1 VRTTGGQ
8 GLGARVLG
16 AAESGGQPVLLPER
30 FEHFYERE
38 YAGLVRLALVLS
50 GSRYAAEDIAQD
62 ALLAAWR
69 DWRRI
74 DQPLAWTRRV
84 VANLAASSVRR
95 RLIEARALARVAA
108 RRQVLVAELPAE
120 PAAFWAAVRTLPKRQ
135 AQAVALYYLED
146 LPVAEIAATLGTAE
160 GTVRA
165 SLHKARAALARRLQ
179 VDGGEE
185 QR

>member
-1 VRTTGGQ
+1 M
-8 GLGARVLG
+8 GARVLG
-16 AAESGGQPVLLPER
+16 AAGSEDQAVLLPER
-30 FEHFYERE
+30 FEQFYERE

-50 GSRYAAEDIAQD
+50 GSRNAAEDITQD

-69 DWRRI
+69 DWSRI

-95 RLIEARALARVAA
+95 RLIEARALARVVA
-108 RRQVLVAELPAE
+108 RRQVVVAELPAE
-120 PAAFWAAVRTLPKRQ
+120 PAAFWAAVRALPKRQ

-146 LPVAEIAATLGTAE
+146 LPVADIAVTLRVAE

>member
-1 VRTTGGQ
+1 
-8 GLGARVLG
+8 VLG
-16 AAESGGQPVLLPER
+16 VSEPEEQAQTVRLPER

-50 GSRYAAEDIAQD
+50 GSRYAAEDLAQD

-69 DWRRI
+69 DWERL
-74 DQPLAWTRRV
+74 DQPLVWTRRV
-84 VANLAASSVRR
+84 VANLAASTVRR
-95 RLIEARALARVAA
+95 RLVEARALARVAA
-108 RRQVLVAELPAE
+108 RRQAVVAELPA
-120 PAAFWAAVRTLPKRQ
+120 PHAAFWVAVRALPRRQ

-146 LPVAEIAATLGTAE
+146 LPVAEIAAILGAAE

-165 SLHKARAALARRLQ
+165 SLHKARAALARRLELNDD
-179 VDGGEE
+179 VDGGKE

>member
-1 VRTTGGQ
+1 VVR
-8 GLGARVLG
+8 
-16 AAESGGQPVLLPER
+16 LPER

-38 YAGLVRLALVLS
+38 YTGLVRLALVLS

-69 DWRRI
+69 DWERI
-74 DQPLAWTRRV
+74 DQPVAWTRRV

-108 RRQVLVAELPAE
+108 RRQPPVAELPAE
-120 PAAFWAAVRTLPKRQ
+120 AAGFWAAVRALPKRQ
-135 AQAVALYYLED
+135 AQVAALYYLED
-146 LPVAEIAATLGTAE
+146 LPVAEIAATLGAAE

-165 SLHKARAALARRLQ
+165 SLHKARAALARRLD
-179 VDGGEE
+179 VRGEE

>member
-1 VRTTGGQ
+1 
-8 GLGARVLG
+8 VLG
-16 AAESGGQPVLLPER
+16 VSEPEEQAVRLPER

-38 YAGLVRLALVLS
+38 YPALVRLALVLS
-50 GSRYAAEDIAQD
+50 GSRHAAEDIAQE

-69 DWRRI
+69 DWERL

-84 VANLAASSVRR
+84 VANLAASTVRR

-108 RRQVLVAELPAE
+108 RRQQPVGELPAE
-120 PAAFWAAVRTLPKRQ
+120 AAVFWAAVRALPKRQ

-146 LPVAEIAATLGTAE
+146 LPVAEIAATLGAAE

-165 SLHKARAALARRLQ
+165 SLHKARAALARRLALDG
-179 VDGGEE
+179 DGGEE